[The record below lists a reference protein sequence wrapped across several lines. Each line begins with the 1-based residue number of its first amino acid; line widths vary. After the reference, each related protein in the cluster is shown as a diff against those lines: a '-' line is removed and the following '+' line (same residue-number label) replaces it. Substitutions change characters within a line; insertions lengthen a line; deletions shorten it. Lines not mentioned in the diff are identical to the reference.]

1 MNAVEGSIDAVDGCL
16 DGKPLVVDR
25 PTSDIARVFTDLG
38 AVVVQEIAK
47 LQKREKNTA
56 RHDTERQLIV
66 ISMPGEVNEEFCL
79 EPRVVREND
88 TSAKSIEEWTGVN
101 TTTSP
106 P

>member
-47 LQKREKNTA
+47 LQKREKNTV